1 MIVCAGGSESIHGA
15 RPVGIGLIDVASNL
29 TALCFEA
36 RPSFLL
42 FVGTA
47 GSYGRCEPMQ
57 LYRSYSATQLE
68 ACFFQKS
75 CYTPIENKIV
85 VEPPKGVS
93 RETIVTVN
101 SSNYITTSPK
111 IGEHYLRYDIDL
123 ENMEF
128 YALMRIAQR
137 FGIPV
142 GGVFVVTNYCNAD
155 AHRDFLKNQPEA
167 MQMLENYIKENF

>member
-1 MIVCAGGSESIHGA
+1 MIVCAGGSEQIRGA
-15 RPVGIGLIDVASNL
+15 RPIGIGLVDVAANL
-29 TALCFEA
+29 TALCLET
-36 RPSFLL
+36 RPTFLL

-68 ACFFQKS
+68 SCFFQKG
-75 CYTPIENKIV
+75 CYTPIENKII

-93 RETIVTVN
+93 RETTVTVN
-101 SSNYITTSPK
+101 SSNYITSSHETAK
-111 IGEHYLRYDIDL
+111 HYLRYDIDL

-128 YALMRIAQR
+128 YAIMRIAQR

-142 GGVFVVTNYCNAD
+142 GGVFVVTNYCDEN
-155 AHRDFLKNQPEA
+155 AHRDFLKNRSEA
-167 MQMLENYIKENF
+167 MRILESYIKENF